1 MGLVIEIKDIE
12 FENNFEIWYST
23 GRTPGS
29 VSSYS
34 SETWGTQYS
43 GATTEGVFSGGIE
56 TVSIDIEDEVEN
68 PFNTQFWFKLRDIVT
83 GNFIIENIYIHDF
96 SFYEGCIPV
105 TPTPTPTQTVT
116 STPTQTITLTL
127 TNSIGAT
134 PPPTPTVSVTATQTV
149 TPTTSNTSTS
159 CILISQTFL
168 LVDNLG
174 CGILD
179 RYIEYTLTYVEN
191 GTPTPAPED
200 ITFSVTTQNINNPLD
215 ETTYPILLPSG
226 QTTVTDNSVLIR
238 VWDNCEDR
246 ISTNYSIESTGLT
259 PSYALCTLTPTP
271 TPTSGSTVYLFYYAQ
286 EVDCSNASTT
296 YCSTTSPN
304 GYLIGA
310 PVYSL
315 TQYANI
321 TPGTTLLYTDANL
334 TTLLTGSAIDFN
346 SNSIIAISETLLANT
361 NSGQHKY
368 VKIDSSGEIKTVGV
382 FNCAGSGGDICGG
395 DL

>member
-1 MGLVIEIKDIE
+1 MSFLAKITLTSAEIA
-12 FENNFEIWYST
+12 T
-23 GRTPGS
+23 G
-29 VSSYS
+29 
-34 SETWGTQYS
+34 
-43 GATTEGVFSGGIE
+43 
-56 TVSIDIEDEVEN
+56 
-68 PFNTQFWFKLRDIVT
+68 PFNIYQQSDSYNQPVNLTTLSPATGITRTDMLSGVLVVLSDSPLTETIEVRSIGTCTNSIFIDVT
-83 GNFIIENIYIHDF
+83 G
-96 SFYEGCIPV
+96 IPG
-105 TPTPTPTQTVT
+105 PTPTPTTSAPQLTPT
-116 STPTQTITLTL
+116 STPPSPTPT
-127 TNSIGAT
+127 AT
-134 PPPTPTVSVTATQTV
+134 PPSPTPTAT
-149 TPTTSNTSTS
+149 NTSTS

-179 RYIEYTLTYVEN
+179 RYVEYTLTYVEN

-271 TPTSGSTVYLFYYAQ
+271 TPTSGSTVYMFYYAQ

-321 TPGTTLLYTDANL
+321 TPGSTLLYTDANL

-346 SNSIIAISETLLANT
+346 SDSIIAISETLLDNT

-368 VKIDSSGEIKTVGV
+368 VKIDNSGEIKTVGV
-382 FNCAGSGGDICGG
+382 FNCAGSGGNICGG